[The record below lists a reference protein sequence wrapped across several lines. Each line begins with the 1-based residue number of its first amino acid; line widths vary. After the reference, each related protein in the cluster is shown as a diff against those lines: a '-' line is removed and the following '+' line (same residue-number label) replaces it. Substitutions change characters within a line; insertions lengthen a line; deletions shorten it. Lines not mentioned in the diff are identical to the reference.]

1 MKKAPSNSGNSFL
14 ALMMASTALSIGTV
28 GSTLDEDHKLK
39 KVLFVFAAIL
49 LIYALGLITFS
60 LLKAK
65 PQNKN
70 DDNAGLM
77 E

>member
-1 MKKAPSNSGNSFL
+1 MKKTPSNAGNYFL
-14 ALMMASTALSIGTV
+14 ALMMASTAMSIGTV
-28 GSTLDEDHKLK
+28 GSTLDEGHKLK

-49 LIYALGLITFS
+49 LIYALGLIAFS
-60 LLKAK
+60 LFKAK

-70 DDNAGLM
+70 DDNTGLM